1 MSVEGVRKLFNGL
14 LAERIG
20 IFQNAEYICEKEDYM
35 LPYARSFFALLG
47 FKQGEK
53 LIIRAL

>member
-20 IFQNAEYICEKEDYM
+20 VFQNAEYICEKEDYM
-35 LPYARSFFALLG
+35 LPYARSFLHCWGLNKA
-47 FKQGEK
+47 
-53 LIIRAL
+53 RN